1 MCLTIFMTVY
11 FKSSSRLTNA
21 YGLTVCSDSVITTIL
36 YISVLRYVWRK
47 HWIFVIL
54 FSLFLIIDCLFW
66 SANAV
71 KFIDGAWIAILISL
85 IFFFIGFSWHYGEKR
100 LKNYLRIHSITAK
113 LNHLPMRFGFKSQRQ
128 KSIFIVNNPHF
139 DTQSK
144 FFFFLNFFN
153 LNLNKKDLSSSEE
166 EEEEGEIIPI
176 SNCFSVLTN
185 VSLSSTQNSNEIQ
198 SDITPVSI
206 TPCVGCFL
214 TNNRHYTPHVFENYI
229 RLIRSIPK
237 LIIFLRIQYA
247 RIPFIKKEKRLLIK
261 LYGHVYHISATFGY
275 AETKKTSIY
284 NDILLLAKE
293 LYQIPIPIYENEI
306 TFFISNQTIQIS
318 KKGFYSWINRWPLYI
333 YSIQKRLVNTEN
345 INIRINPKN
354 TIQIGII
361 AEI

>member
-144 FFFFLNFFN
+144 FYFF
-153 LNLNKKDLSSSEE
+153 
-166 EEEEGEIIPI
+166 
-176 SNCFSVLTN
+176 
-185 VSLSSTQNSNEIQ
+185 
-198 SDITPVSI
+198 
-206 TPCVGCFL
+206 
-214 TNNRHYTPHVFENYI
+214 
-229 RLIRSIPK
+229 
-237 LIIFLRIQYA
+237 
-247 RIPFIKKEKRLLIK
+247 
-261 LYGHVYHISATFGY
+261 
-275 AETKKTSIY
+275 
-284 NDILLLAKE
+284 
-293 LYQIPIPIYENEI
+293 
-306 TFFISNQTIQIS
+306 
-318 KKGFYSWINRWPLYI
+318 
-333 YSIQKRLVNTEN
+333 
-345 INIRINPKN
+345 
-354 TIQIGII
+354 
-361 AEI
+361 